1 MSIQKFMGVDVG
13 RTHDSSSIVVVG
25 VEDSPQEEPRLVVG
39 YYEVWKGNLHQAAG
53 HVHSVWAAE
62 PLSGQAELLIDCR
75 GMGQGIADIL
85 ENIGVPFTGIMTT
98 AGERENTYRS
108 ERGTPYFTV
117 PKKNL
122 VNAALV
128 PYQQG
133 RLRFLPGPNAERLKE
148 ELASFVP
155 SQNQRTGHVRY
166 EASAGEH
173 DDIVFALLL
182 CCWGARRLGSNLG
195 VDETLS
201 WAVAPYHGRSLA
213 HDREDIVRD
222 LPIDRGEFF

>member
-1 MSIQKFMGVDVG
+1 
-13 RTHDSSSIVVVG
+13 
-25 VEDSPQEEPRLVVG
+25 VG
-39 YYEVWKGNLHQAAG
+39 YYETWQGNLHQAAG
-53 HVHSVWAAE
+53 HVYRIWAAE
-62 PLSGQAELLIDCR
+62 PLAGQAELLIDAR

-85 ENIGVPFTGIMTT
+85 ENMGVPFTGVMTT
-98 AGERENTYRS
+98 AGDRENSYRS

-133 RLRFLPGPNAERLKE
+133 RLRFLPGPHAEQLKQ
-148 ELASFVP
+148 ELANFVP
-155 SQNQRTGHVRY
+155 RQNERTGHVRY
-166 EASAGEH
+166 EATVGEH

-182 CCWGARRLGSNLG
+182 CCWGARRLAGNGVG

-201 WAVAPYHGRSLA
+201 FAETPYHGRSLA
-213 HDREDIVRD
+213 DDRKSVLRD
-222 LPIDRGEFF
+222 LPIDRGEVLW